1 MAYPWRQGPEPVPEP
16 SNEPTD
22 EGKPQTEDRPHT
34 EGPSLTAADE
44 EPHPPTEATEAT
56 GADRLPTQ
64 AQALIEQLQEQ
75 LEPSLQAGH
84 V

>member
-1 MAYPWRQGPEPVPEP
+1 MACPLAAGPKPVPEP

-22 EGKPQTEDRPHT
+22 EGRPYTEAPSHT
-34 EGPSLTAADE
+34 EARSLTAADE
-44 EPHPPTEATEAT
+44 AKDPPTEGTA
-56 GADRLPTQ
+56 ADRLPPQ